1 MFGIELPWCGLRV
14 RTALEMELNA
24 DVYARQVLCRCVN
37 TLPQFSPANFIP
49 QLLSEGTGSKM
60 HEARTVVGLPLK
72 EAFKCVFRDT
82 VSKDCLRGGIFSSM
96 HHLISLSCV
105 IGYNSSCQHCRRHS
119 SSVGSCS
126 PLSLESAPL
135 RCSCWI
141 LPSPEFMKN
150 FFPRLVCWESFPV
163 QLEDTKRAVSGV
175 NLAV

>member
-1 MFGIELPWCGLRV
+1 MSFRYRSRGCENIRYSCTCVLTRRRRHGVFAMFGIELPWCGLRV
-14 RTALEMELNA
+14 RTALEMELKA

-49 QLLSEGTGSKM
+49 QLLSEGTGLKM

-105 IGYNSSCQHCRRHS
+105 IGYNSSCQHCRS
-119 SSVGSCS
+119 
-126 PLSLESAPL
+126 
-135 RCSCWI
+135 I
-141 LPSPEFMKN
+141 
-150 FFPRLVCWESFPV
+150 
-163 QLEDTKRAVSGV
+163 QAVWV
-175 NLAV
+175 RVHLCPWNLHL